1 MSVPFEGSRSSER
14 SERIR
19 FFGALFFQENRMQTE
34 GKYWKGGYGAWME
47 KEGSEWRWRRGAQG

>member
-1 MSVPFEGSRSSER
+1 
-14 SERIR
+14 
-19 FFGALFFQENRMQTE
+19 MQTE